1 MMKLSTN
8 TVEVLKNFASINPN
22 ILIRAGDSISTI
34 SAGKNIF
41 AKAKIQETFDREFAI
56 YDLNSFLA
64 TLSLANNADIQFDN
78 EFLQVE
84 IDSGTMQYYYS
95 DPSVIQAAPDK
106 EIQVDNYFQFTLTKE
121 ALKTIF
127 STASVSQATM
137 FSVIGNGTNVSIV
150 VGDPKTPSSNNYQKT
165 IAASTKVFKAH
176 LPIDSLKIMN
186 DTYTVTVS
194 EKKFIYLEGT
204 NGSSRYWLALDK
216 DSEF

>member
-1 MMKLSTN
+1 MKLSTN

-22 ILIRAGDSISTI
+22 ILIRAGDSVSTI

-64 TLSLANNADIQFDN
+64 TLSLANDTDIKFYN
-78 EFLQVE
+78 EFLHVE

-106 EIQVDNYFQFTLTKE
+106 EIEVDNYFQFTLTQD

-127 STASVSQATM
+127 SVASVSQATM
-137 FSVIGNGTNVSIV
+137 FSMIGNGTEVTIV
-150 VGDPKTPSSNNYQKT
+150 VGDPKTPLSDEYREIISASN
-165 IAASTKVFKAH
+165 KVFKAH

-204 NGSSRYWLALDK
+204 NCSSRYWLALDK

>member
-1 MMKLSTN
+1 MKLSTN

-22 ILIRAGDSISTI
+22 ILIRAGDSVSTI

-41 AKAKIQETFDREFAI
+41 AKAKIEETFDREFAI

-64 TLSLANNADIQFDN
+64 TLSLANDTDIKFDN
-78 EFLQVE
+78 EFLHVE
-84 IDSGTMQYYYS
+84 IGRGTMKYNYS

-106 EIQVDNYFQFTLTKE
+106 EIEVDNYFQFTLTQD

-127 STASVSQATM
+127 SVASVSQATM
-137 FSVIGNGTNVSIV
+137 FSVIGNGTEVTIV
-150 VGDPKTPSSNNYQKT
+150 VGDPKTPLSNEYRE
-165 IAASTKVFKAH
+165 IISASNKVFKAH

-204 NGSSRYWLALDK
+204 NCSSRYWLALDK